1 MENIEIKQLI
11 EIDEDNLNK
20 MTKWIYEWWGNSEAF
35 TLEQVKVFLKNCM
48 QKDRLPQTYGAFI
61 GDSIIGMYQFTY
73 EDLFVRPD
81 IYPWLANVY
90 VDEQYRGK
98 GVCRKMLESVKGNA
112 KQNTQ
117 VNELWLYTKHINLYD
132 KFGWEYVGNID
143 TCIEEQ
149 RSQKL
154 YKLKL

>member
-1 MENIEIKQLI
+1 
-11 EIDEDNLNK
+11 
-20 MTKWIYEWWGNSEAF
+20 
-35 TLEQVKVFLKNCM
+35 
-48 QKDRLPQTYGAFI
+48 
-61 GDSIIGMYQFTY
+61 MYQFTY

-90 VDEQYRGK
+90 VDEQYRNTGI
-98 GVCRKMLESVKGNA
+98 CRKLMESVKENA
-112 KQNTQ
+112 LNNINS
-117 VNELWLYTKHINLYD
+117 NELYLYTKHIN
-132 KFGWEYVGNID
+132 

>member
-48 QKDRLPQTYGAFI
+48 QKD
-61 GDSIIGMYQFTY
+61 
-73 EDLFVRPD
+73 
-81 IYPWLANVY
+81 
-90 VDEQYRGK
+90 
-98 GVCRKMLESVKGNA
+98 
-112 KQNTQ
+112 
-117 VNELWLYTKHINLYD
+117 TKHINLYD

-149 RSQKL
+149 RSQRL

>member
-1 MENIEIKQLI
+1 
-11 EIDEDNLNK
+11 
-20 MTKWIYEWWGNSEAF
+20 
-35 TLEQVKVFLKNCM
+35 M
-48 QKDRLPQTYGAFI
+48 QKDRVPQTYGAFI

-90 VDEQYRGK
+90 VDEQYRGN